1 MPRLKQ
7 RAGFGLDSAACAA
20 GDPDTLAGRT
30 PGSPCAARFAP
41 MRLDSASGRLLA
53 PLLLDS
59 ASSPAPRLAPGAGLE
74 PAVER
79 VETRFEGLVA
89 ALPQAGLALV
99 IVLGAWLLA
108 RAVARWDRPYRR
120 LQGNRFV
127 SDLVRGIARALV
139 LLAGVAVA
147 LEILDAS
154 HLVGALAGTAGVAG
168 LALGFAFRDLIENYV
183 ASILLSLRQP
193 FAPNDHVPIDGFEG
207 RVARLT
213 SRATILITPDGNNL
227 RIPNAT
233 VFKGIILNYTRN
245 PERRFGYPVAIHPS
259 ASIARCRRCCWTRS
273 PAPKES
279 WPSRGRRCKSRS
291 WARPRCGCG
300 SSGGWTSAASISPPC
315 RARRCGAA
323 RRPWRRRRSRR
334 PSRSTGCARRRSR
347 LRRCRRGPRPR
358 RGTEDAGVARDI
370 SPDPELARK
379 SAQEG
384 APTRFPTC
392 STRRRRANE
401 RAAKLQGDG
410 RGRSRQPKPLIY

>member
-1 MPRLKQ
+1 
-7 RAGFGLDSAACAA
+7 
-20 GDPDTLAGRT
+20 
-30 PGSPCAARFAP
+30 

-53 PLLLDS
+53 PLFLQLCLVS
-59 ASSPAPRLAPGAGLE
+59 GAAAAPGAGLE
-74 PAVER
+74 PAVAR
-79 VETRFEGLVA
+79 VGTRLEGLVA

-127 SDLVRGIARALV
+127 GDLARGIARALV

-193 FAPNDHVPIDGFEG
+193 FAPNDHVQIDRFEG

-233 VFKGIILNYTRN
+233 VFKGIILNFTRN
-245 PERRFGYPVAIHPS
+245 PERRFGYPVSIHPS
-259 ASIARCRRCCWTRS
+259 ASIAQVQALLLDALAATPGVLTEPRPAVQVEELGAAEVRLRVFGWVNQNSVDFAAVQSEAMRGSMEALTAAQVPAPEPVYRLRTEPEPEAAPPASARGLGAAPKTPVS
-273 PAPKES
+273 PA
-279 WPSRGRRCKSRS
+279 
-291 WARPRCGCG
+291 
-300 SSGGWTSAASISPPC
+300 
-315 RARRCGAA
+315 
-323 RRPWRRRRSRR
+323 
-334 PSRSTGCARRRSR
+334 
-347 LRRCRRGPRPR
+347 
-358 RGTEDAGVARDI
+358 DI
-370 SPDPELARK
+370 SPDPEPARK

-384 APTRFPTC
+384 AAQEVPNLLDA
-392 STRRRRANE
+392 RAPRE
-401 RAAKLQGDG
+401 
-410 RGRSRQPKPLIY
+410 